1 MGLGRSR
8 WCSWIVEIAGVGARR
23 PSPDSE
29 SSRKGHD
36 VEARR
41 SDPAKLSSFDEA
53 AVEKGRVL
61 PQKEHDRG
69 RQRQARDRPDGRIR
83 QREGALL
90 GGLSIKSPQVRAGRV
105 PRETRGHRAPVQSWR
120 HAVKRAST
128 RGHVIRLRFGLAGGR
143 GSHPRTRKRTGTVIR
158 ESSGSP
164 GARIVSSVAEIGTKY
179 LPCQEQSAPKGAWSF
194 DGVA

>member
-36 VEARR
+36 VGARR
-41 SDPAKLSSFDEA
+41 SDPARSTSFDEA
-53 AVEKGRVL
+53 AVEKDRVL
-61 PQKEHDRG
+61 PPKGARQRASAAGTRPSRWPKTPARGCAARRAFDREPAGPG
-69 RQRQARDRPDGRIR
+69 RAGPMGNQGTSSAAPKLGTRRQAR
-83 QREGALL
+83 LH
-90 GGLSIKSPQVRAGRV
+90 
-105 PRETRGHRAPVQSWR
+105 PRSRRS
-120 HAVKRAST
+120 
-128 RGHVIRLRFGLAGGR
+128 LRFGMASGR

-164 GARIVSSVAEIGTKY
+164 GARIVSSVAEIGTRY
-179 LPCQEQSAPKGAWSF
+179 LPCQGKAHRKARSAATG
-194 DGVA
+194 